1 MRKTDEF
8 KFDIITAFSI
18 FAFLII
24 VVVTYTAI
32 YIFTDI
38 TTQEFKDKVKLSADN
53 IYYIYQEKVNN
64 IKNATIALS
73 KNDIF
78 NTKFTVNP
86 EVIKSVFKTML
97 LANSNLKEIN
107 YYNRYGK
114 YVIGCEKINSRVFC
128 LNRNSKSLQINDYNA
143 SKNLFFKEDLTKKGL
158 KLILV
163 SPILKKNSNGFIEV
177 KALINKL
184 NSINND
190 LFYTVVIDSRGRIYL
205 SNFYNT
211 QSIYDLFNYSLGDK
225 ILKTKEGFVTDD
237 IYVKELSPNVKLI
250 LIQNKNLINKTN
262 EASKKMVLIMIAI
275 SILLAIPLGIFF
287 SKPLYKFY
295 EELDSRVK
303 EEIEKR
309 QQKEQMLMHQSKL
322 ASLGEMLGNIA
333 HQWRHPLTRLSLLI
347 QNLEMAAQMN
357 KLDKNFIQK
366 FKEKAQA
373 QIEYMSQTIDDFT
386 NFFKKDTKK
395 VEFCPKEIIEDAL
408 KLMEGRIKQNKV
420 EVVLDIK
427 KTEPILGYKTEFSQV
442 VLNIIN
448 NAIDVLKERNIK
460 DRKIFIRIDGKKIEI
475 EDNAG
480 GIPEEIKEKI
490 FEPYFT
496 TKFQSQG
503 TGIGL
508 YMSKIIISQH
518 FKGKLYA
525 YNSEKGAVF
534 VIDLSN

>member
-1 MRKTDEF
+1 LRKTDEF

>member
-32 YIFTDI
+32 YIFTEI
-38 TTQEFKDKVKLSADN
+38 STQEFKDKVKLSADN